1 MKNNLNTIIGGF
13 VAALI
18 LIVSSIVTLFA
29 ANPELTFD
37 TISQGTWVAILGGG
51 LVAFLKS
58 FNTINVRRL
67 SNKMTHTGDGGGDI

>member
-1 MKNNLNTIIGGF
+1 MNQVNTILGAV

-29 ANPELTFD
+29 SDPALTFG

-67 SNKMTHTGDGGGDI
+67 TNKITHSGDGGGPL